1 MSSAVI
7 DGLSFA
13 EQVNLFKCTDELTA
27 GVKAA
32 ASASG
37 ATPASVLQGYIDA
50 AEAML
55 VADVAANKAIGRFGA
70 DAVKQHRAAKTSGAG
85 AAAAAAAGEKCV
97 VMTICN
103 TG

>member
-1 MSSAVI
+1 M
-7 DGLSFA
+7 
-13 EQVNLFKCTDELTA
+13 NLFKCTDELTA

-32 ASASG
+32 ASAGG
-37 ATPASVLQGYIDA
+37 ATPSSVLQSYIDA

-70 DAVKQHRAAKTSGAG
+70 DAVKQHRAAKSNGG
-85 AAAAAAAGEKCV
+85 DGDAAAAGAGEKCV